1 MRISN
6 GLLGYQDHMENCTEA
21 GFEIQELLRPAAFP
35 HPVTHPELRETHV
48 SWIIL
53 TGPVAYKI
61 KKAQKLDFLDASTLE
76 RRRHLCEEE
85 IRLNKRLTPELY
97 LDVIAITKDASGVH
111 VGGSGSIVE
120 YAVRMRQFDTEQELP
135 ALVARGEITVDEVTM
150 LAERLAEFHSRAA
163 VAPQADSFDYV
174 AQLRHSV
181 LGNMATLL
189 SHLDSS
195 EQFPELGML
204 IDWTHDSLHTF
215 ADRFRKRQQD
225 GFVRECHGDL
235 HAHNIVRWHGRL
247 TPFDCL
253 EFDPK
258 LRWIDVMNDVAF
270 LVMDFAALG
279 RKDLAYAFLSR
290 YVEHTGDYDGVRL
303 LPFYA
308 VYRAAVRAMV
318 DALSAEQHP
327 ARHVEFYERL
337 QCRVRTAVDFMQS
350 RSPTLFIMHGPSG
363 SGKSWLS
370 ERLVPRIQALRIR
383 SDLERGRLAGAAL
396 APNHS
401 TFRHGVYA
409 PEMTRRVYAR
419 LASCA
424 ENCLLAGV
432 NTIVDAAFLETEQR
446 RMFQDLADRLG
457 VQFVIVSCMA
467 EEQEMA
473 NRIAARRAAKKDP
486 SEADAAVLEQQLRH
500 LDPLQTDEQAYVTA
514 VDTMQPDPAGA
525 VMGNLR
531 VRGADW
537 AAGQGR

>member
-1 MRISN
+1 
-6 GLLGYQDHMENCTEA
+6 MENCTAPGFKIEA
-21 GFEIQELLRPAAFP
+21 LLCPTAFP
-35 HPVTHPELRETHV
+35 HAVTGLGLRETHV
-48 SWIIL
+48 SWVIL
-53 TGPVAYKI
+53 TGSVAYKI
-61 KKAQKLDFLDASTLE
+61 KKPQKLDFMDASTLA

-85 IRLNKRLTPELY
+85 IRLNSRLAPELY
-97 LDVIAITKDASGVH
+97 MDVVAITKDTAGIH
-111 VGGSGSIVE
+111 VGGPGAIVE
-120 YAVRMRQFDTEQELP
+120 YAVQMRQFDASEELP
-135 ALVARGEITVDEVTM
+135 ALVARGGVTVGEVTA

-163 VAPQADSFDYV
+163 IAPMAHSFDYAV
-174 AQLRHSV
+174 QLRNSV
-181 LGNMATLL
+181 LGNLATLL
-189 SHLDSS
+189 SHLDST
-195 EQFPELGML
+195 EQFPELGPL

-215 ADRFRKRQQD
+215 AERFRNRQEG

-235 HAHNIVRWHGRL
+235 HAHNIVRWQGRL

-270 LVMDFAALG
+270 LVMDFAALD

-327 ARHVEFYERL
+327 AQHRDFYERL
-337 QCRVRTAVDFMQS
+337 QCRVRTAVDFMQA

-370 ERLVPRIQALRIR
+370 ARMVPLVQALRIQ
-383 SDLERGRLAGAAL
+383 SDLERKRLASAIAA
-396 APNHS
+396 ASNDS
-401 TFRHGVYA
+401 AFGQEAYA

-419 LASCA
+419 LALCA

-432 NTIVDAAFLETEQR
+432 DTIVDAAFLEAEQR

-457 VQFVIVSCMA
+457 VRFIIVSCVA
-467 EEQEMA
+467 DEHEMA
-473 NRIAARRAAKKDP
+473 NRIAMRRLAQTDP
-486 SEADAAVLEQQLRH
+486 SEADLAVLKQQLRH
-500 LDPLQTDEQAYVTA
+500 LDPLHANERVHVMT
-514 VDTMQPDPAGA
+514 VDTMVPDSLSVAMA
-525 VMGNLR
+525 NLR
-531 VRGADW
+531 AREADS
-537 AAGQGR
+537 ASGQGR